1 MDPRYVRTAFGQ
13 TEIQQRTMSLSR
25 PVRNLLL
32 VINAD
37 KPASYW
43 LEHVRGCT
51 PEDLQGL
58 VEAGLLA
65 VAPTSAVAATAPAAP
80 APAAAAVPPEVAELQ
95 ALVRA
100 SGYAPLYEALSL
112 HAKEALGL
120 VAGYRFVLEV
130 ERCSGVDELQ
140 DVALRYVQ
148 LLADKHGPVA
158 IKRFATL
165 LKAAA

>member
-1 MDPRYVRTAFGQ
+1 MDPRYVRTSLGQ

-37 KPASYW
+37 RPASYW
-43 LEHVRGCT
+43 LEQVRGCT

-65 VAPTSAVAATAPAAP
+65 PAP
-80 APAAAAVPPEVAELQ
+80 APTAPPPSSAAAAPTPAPSSPELADLQ

-100 SGYAPLYEALSL
+100 SGYAPLYEALSI

-130 ERCSGVDELQ
+130 ERCSGVADLQ
-140 DVALRYVQ
+140 AVGLRYVQ
-148 LLADKHGPVA
+148 LLADKHGPAAV
-158 IKRFATL
+158 KRFTTL
-165 LKAAA
+165 LKAA

>member
-1 MDPRYVRTAFGQ
+1 MDPRYVRTSLGQ

-37 KPASYW
+37 KPVSYW
-43 LEHVRGCT
+43 LEQVRGCT

-65 VAPTSAVAATAPAAP
+65 PAPVPTAPPPASSAAAP
-80 APAAAAVPPEVAELQ
+80 APAPSSPELADLQ

-100 SGYAPLYEALSL
+100 SGYAALYEALSI

-130 ERCSGVDELQ
+130 ERCSGVADLQ
-140 DVALRYVQ
+140 AVGLRYVQ
-148 LLADKHGPVA
+148 LLADKHGPAAV
-158 IKRFATL
+158 KRFTTL
-165 LKAAA
+165 LKAA

>member
-1 MDPRYVRTAFGQ
+1 MDPRYVRTALGQ
-13 TEIQQRTMSLSR
+13 TEIQQRAMSLSR

-43 LEHVRGCT
+43 LEQVRGCT

-65 VAPTSAVAATAPAAP
+65 PAPPPAPAATAPGAASP
-80 APAAAAVPPEVAELQ
+80 AAAVPPELAELQ
-95 ALVRA
+95 ALVRG
-100 SGYAPLYEALSL
+100 SGYAPLYEALSI

-130 ERCSGVDELQ
+130 ERCSGAADLQ
-140 DVALRYVQ
+140 AVGLRYVQ
-148 LLADKHGPVA
+148 LLADKHGAAAV
-158 IKRFATL
+158 KRFTTL
-165 LKAAA
+165 LKAA

>member
-1 MDPRYVRTAFGQ
+1 MDPRYVRTSLGQ

-37 KPASYW
+37 RPASYW
-43 LEHVRGCT
+43 LEQVRGCT

-65 VAPTSAVAATAPAAP
+65 PAPAPVSPQAPTAL
-80 APAAAAVPPEVAELQ
+80 APAAAAVPPELADLQ
-95 ALVRA
+95 ALVRS
-100 SGYAPLYEALSL
+100 SGYAPLYEALSI

-130 ERCSGVDELQ
+130 ERCSGVADLQ
-140 DVALRYVQ
+140 AVGLRYVQ
-148 LLADKHGPVA
+148 LLADKHGPAAV
-158 IKRFATL
+158 KRFTTL
-165 LKAAA
+165 LKAA

>member
-1 MDPRYVRTAFGQ
+1 MDPRYVRTSLGQ

-43 LEHVRGCT
+43 LEQVRGCT

-65 VAPTSAVAATAPAAP
+65 PAP
-80 APAAAAVPPEVAELQ
+80 APTAPPPSSAAAAPTPAPSSPELADLQ

-100 SGYAPLYEALSL
+100 SGYAPLYEALSI

-130 ERCSGVDELQ
+130 ERCSGVADLQ
-140 DVALRYVQ
+140 AVGLRYVQ
-148 LLADKHGPVA
+148 LLADKHGPAAV
-158 IKRFATL
+158 KRFTTL
-165 LKAAA
+165 LKAA